1 MNSPSILKTARRSR
15 GYRSLSN
22 EISNET
28 DTELSTI
35 HDTNNNNRNTRRTST
50 TLSSMHF
57 ATNLV
62 YNLLSPKYSPV
73 FRSSRFKQKSILK
86 ELNKRSNRISNLH
99 SSISSETSSLESL
112 DSLSS
117 TDLLPSV
124 EMKKHSKKLIKQND
138 EKDRIV
144 EERRNNSYQL
154 TKCNLSGNN
163 NSNENNDINSQQ
175 SLNIYEGRRIDD
187 RLSSKPTNRSSNSIG
202 VNNKNHENPGAFNKI
217 ILNLPINRIKKD
229 HLCTTQSAP
238 CSPIFVKKEHTTPA
252 QLLHT
257 VFNSERIT
265 SPYLKKKPIFHLNP
279 VKETT
284 IPSSNSLLISNVKN
298 HLNGN
303 LLIKQNK
310 SYYQKTYNNNKDSNN
325 LNNLPLSQLELNIQQ
340 FKSINKQLDVDNLDD
355 KSADYVNNNNN
366 NNNKGKVPLD
376 NDHFLNRKNEP
387 DNLIKRDPKHYLN
400 EVHCESAKRIETP
413 PPSYSDLTILNESN
427 QNHLI
432 RIGNNNDG
440 LDSNYSL
447 LSKIDEQLNIN
458 QNSKYAYESL
468 EKSRKFTKQTN
479 HNITN
484 NCTNTTST
492 TIPSALHPSDLSAQ
506 RRDSTNQDDSYR
518 KVVLQRHD
526 TTERFGMRLERTKG
540 IRQVTYIAMILP
552 KSPAQLA
559 GLKVGDRLIRVNE
572 LETDQML
579 LDELLNYIRKSIG
592 PLYLYYQTRPFTS
605 YLLTTVI
612 RKQNGKI
619 GIKLKSCK
627 NELRIDVVLPNSP
640 ASRVG
645 LRSGQQVVSLNGQCV
660 HGWDQLTAM
669 HWFRHYP
676 DGVDLTITVLDELD
690 KAENTIKSRTAPVC
704 DSSIK
709 KNNIRENY
717 QNGANDKAFDDFS
730 SIDLPSKSKQ
740 IAITQFNEKNLNLN
754 VPRENLLDSSSVT
767 PTSFISNEQES
778 HCGRENVL
786 NPLFLFTKNEKNN
799 TTVPVNTCQSA
810 YLCTLDSCP
819 LKREDRKF
827 YIPNPA
833 VPSNDNANNY
843 REMRQINSQDYDL
856 FYSTDHDKIESTH
869 LQFTEPV
876 IHQYNLDND
885 NNNNSQCSST
895 IRNQDKLINRQNLN
909 DYQFNKNSTDVV
921 EADNEKMESLNLQSN
936 DNLFLSDPILSNDC
950 LYKSDCV

>member
-22 EISNET
+22 EIPNET

-238 CSPIFVKKEHTTPA
+238 CSPIFMKKEHTTPA

-310 SYYQKTYNNNKDSNN
+310 SYYQKTYNINKDSNN

-387 DNLIKRDPKHYLN
+387 DSLVKRDPKHYLN

-468 EKSRKFTKQTN
+468 EKSQRFTKQIN
-479 HNITN
+479 YNITN

-506 RRDSTNQDDSYR
+506 RSDSTNQDDSYR
-518 KVVLQRHD
+518 NVVLQRHD

-717 QNGANDKAFDDFS
+717 QNGANDKAFDDFA
-730 SIDLPSKSKQ
+730 SINLPLKSKQ

-767 PTSFISNEQES
+767 PISFISNEQES
-778 HCGRENVL
+778 HCGREKVL
-786 NPLFLFTKNEKNN
+786 NPLFLFTQNEKNN
-799 TTVPVNTCQSA
+799 TTVPVNTKQF
-810 YLCTLDSCP
+810 T
-819 LKREDRKF
+819 KRNK
-827 YIPNPA
+827 
-833 VPSNDNANNY
+833 
-843 REMRQINSQDYDL
+843 INIL
-856 FYSTDHDKIESTH
+856 STDDHCFFIQGCK
-869 LQFTEPV
+869 
-876 IHQYNLDND
+876 
-885 NNNNSQCSST
+885 
-895 IRNQDKLINRQNLN
+895 
-909 DYQFNKNSTDVV
+909 DV
-921 EADNEKMESLNLQSN
+921 
-936 DNLFLSDPILSNDC
+936 
-950 LYKSDCV
+950 

>member
-1 MNSPSILKTARRSR
+1 MNSPSILKTTRRSR

-28 DTELSTI
+28 DTELPTI

-50 TLSSMHF
+50 TSSSMHF

-73 FRSSRFKQKSILK
+73 FRSARFKQKSILK
-86 ELNKRSNRISNLH
+86 ETNKRSSRIPNLH

-124 EMKKHSKKLIKQND
+124 EVKKHSKKVIKQND
-138 EKDRIV
+138 EKDRIM
-144 EERRNNSYQL
+144 EEQRNNSYQL
-154 TKCNLSGNN
+154 TECNLPGNN
-163 NSNENNDINSQQ
+163 NNNEHND
-175 SLNIYEGRRIDD
+175 
-187 RLSSKPTNRSSNSIG
+187 KPTNRLSTSIRI
-202 VNNKNHENPGAFNKI
+202 NNKNHENSGAFNKI

-238 CSPIFVKKEHTTPA
+238 CSPIFMKKEHTTPTH
-252 QLLHT
+252 LFHT
-257 VFNSERIT
+257 IFNSERIT
-265 SPYLKKKPIFHLNP
+265 SPYLKKKQIFQLNP

-284 IPSSNSLLISNVKN
+284 ISSSNSLLISNVKN

-303 LLIKQNK
+303 LLIKRNK
-310 SYYQKTYNNNKDSNN
+310 SYCQKTYNNNNKDSNN

-340 FKSINKQLDVDNLDD
+340 FKSINKKLDVDNLDD
-355 KSADYVNNNNN
+355 KSAGYVNNN
-366 NNNKGKVPLD
+366 NNNKGKALLD
-376 NDHFLNRKNEP
+376 NDHFVNRRNEP
-387 DNLIKRDPKHYLN
+387 DNSVKRNPKHYLN
-400 EVHCESAKRIETP
+400 EVHVESAKRIETP

-432 RIGNNNDG
+432 SIGNNNDS

-458 QNSKYAYESL
+458 QNSKYAYEAL
-468 EKSRKFTKQTN
+468 DKSQKFTKQIN
-479 HNITN
+479 YNINN
-484 NCTNTTST
+484 NCSNMTVVT
-492 TIPSALHPSDLSAQ
+492 TIPSAHYSSNLSAQ
-506 RRDSTNQDDSYR
+506 SSDSTGQDDSYR

-619 GIKLKSCK
+619 GIKLKSFK
-627 NELRIDVVLPNSP
+627 HELRIDVVLPNSP

-704 DSSIK
+704 DFSIK
-709 KNNIRENY
+709 KDSICENY
-717 QNGANDKAFDDFS
+717 QNGANDKAFDDFA
-730 SIDLPSKSKQ
+730 SINLPLKSKQ
-740 IAITQFNEKNLNLN
+740 TAVTQFNEKSLNLN
-754 VPRENLLDSSSVT
+754 VPCGNLLDSSSVI
-767 PTSFISNEQES
+767 PTSFISSEQES
-778 HCGRENVL
+778 HCGQENV
-786 NPLFLFTKNEKNN
+786 
-799 TTVPVNTCQSA
+799 
-810 YLCTLDSCP
+810 
-819 LKREDRKF
+819 
-827 YIPNPA
+827 
-833 VPSNDNANNY
+833 
-843 REMRQINSQDYDL
+843 
-856 FYSTDHDKIESTH
+856 
-869 LQFTEPV
+869 
-876 IHQYNLDND
+876 
-885 NNNNSQCSST
+885 
-895 IRNQDKLINRQNLN
+895 
-909 DYQFNKNSTDVV
+909 
-921 EADNEKMESLNLQSN
+921 
-936 DNLFLSDPILSNDC
+936 
-950 LYKSDCV
+950 

>member
-1 MNSPSILKTARRSR
+1 M
-15 GYRSLSN
+15 
-22 EISNET
+22 
-28 DTELSTI
+28 
-35 HDTNNNNRNTRRTST
+35 
-50 TLSSMHF
+50 
-57 ATNLV
+57 
-62 YNLLSPKYSPV
+62 
-73 FRSSRFKQKSILK
+73 
-86 ELNKRSNRISNLH
+86 
-99 SSISSETSSLESL
+99 
-112 DSLSS
+112 
-117 TDLLPSV
+117 
-124 EMKKHSKKLIKQND
+124 
-138 EKDRIV
+138 
-144 EERRNNSYQL
+144 
-154 TKCNLSGNN
+154 
-163 NSNENNDINSQQ
+163 
-175 SLNIYEGRRIDD
+175 
-187 RLSSKPTNRSSNSIG
+187 
-202 VNNKNHENPGAFNKI
+202 
-217 ILNLPINRIKKD
+217 
-229 HLCTTQSAP
+229 
-238 CSPIFVKKEHTTPA
+238 KKEHTTPA

-310 SYYQKTYNNNKDSNN
+310 SYYQKTYNINKDSNN

-387 DNLIKRDPKHYLN
+387 DSLVKRDPKHYLN

-468 EKSRKFTKQTN
+468 EKSQRFTKQIN
-479 HNITN
+479 YNITN

-506 RRDSTNQDDSYR
+506 RSDSTNQDDSYR
-518 KVVLQRHD
+518 NVVLQRHD

-717 QNGANDKAFDDFS
+717 QNGANDKAFDDFA
-730 SIDLPSKSKQ
+730 SINLPLKSKQ

-767 PTSFISNEQES
+767 PISFISNEQES
-778 HCGRENVL
+778 HCGREKVL
-786 NPLFLFTKNEKNN
+786 NPLFLFTQNEKNN
-799 TTVPVNTCQSA
+799 TTVPVNTCHSA

-819 LKREDRKF
+819 LKREDKKF

-921 EADNEKMESLNLQSN
+921 EADNEKMESLNLQPN